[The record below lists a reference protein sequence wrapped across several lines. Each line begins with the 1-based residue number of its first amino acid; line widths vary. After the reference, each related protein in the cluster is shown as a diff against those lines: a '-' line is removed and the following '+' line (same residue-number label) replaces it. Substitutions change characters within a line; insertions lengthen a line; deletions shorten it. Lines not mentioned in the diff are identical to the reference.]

1 MHSKP
6 PEDRKDVDG
15 DMEIIVTL
23 LLCIVVAV
31 ANKSIDKFFG
41 AMIEKDDGNKWYD
54 ILMRDFTLGW
64 KEMTKSIFLIPTLI
78 VIYKIWNLEAVI
90 GALLFIYILNRF
102 AIEIIYQ
109 KIKEYIKSNYA
120 KFKKYRK

>member
-1 MHSKP
+1 MK
-6 PEDRKDVDG
+6 
-15 DMEIIVTL
+15 IIVMIFM
-23 LLCIVVAV
+23 CVVTVV

-90 GALLFIYILNRF
+90 VALLFIYVLSRF
-102 AIEIIYQ
+102 VVDKVWYKAKYL
-109 KIKEYIKSNYA
+109 IKRIRLGN
-120 KFKKYRK
+120 KYD